1 MKFNVSSNDFERA
14 KQKFI
19 DRLDEID
26 KYGVVQAPTIPT
38 TIDGFANY
46 YFETFYKRKVCKETC
61 RIGTNQYKNHIAPH
75 FNNMHLK
82 RITPKQ
88 CQELLE
94 RLDEQG
100 KGKTADDV
108 FSLLNMIFK
117 AAVKHNIIHSNP
129 LDMVFHTKHEHKHGS
144 ALSKDEEKL
153 LLKKTAGTP
162 QQLMFAIALYTGM
175 RPNEYATARLE
186 GGFIKAINQN

>member
-1 MKFNVSSNDFERA
+1 MKFNASSNDFERA

-19 DRLDEID
+19 DKLDEYD
-26 KYGVVQAPTIPT
+26 KYGVLQTPSVPT
-38 TIDGFANY
+38 TLDGFANY
-46 YFETFYKRKVCKETC
+46 YIETFYKRKVCKETS
-61 RIGTNQYKNHIAPH
+61 RIGTNQYKNHIVPH

-88 CQELLE
+88 CQELLD

-117 AAVKHNIIHSNP
+117 AAIKHSVLHINP
-129 LDMVFHTKHEHKHGS
+129 MDMVFHTKHEHQHGS
-144 ALSKDEEKL
+144 ALTKDEERL
-153 LLKKTAGTP
+153 LFASTQGTP
-162 QQLMFAIALYTGM
+162 YQLMFAVGLYTGM
-175 RPNEYATARLE
+175 RPNEYETAKLE
-186 GGFIKAINQN
+186 GNFICSILN

>member
-1 MKFNVSSNDFERA
+1 MPTRFRKQFRYKGVMAHVHKRKSGKSNWNYEIRCQIEGIKINVSSNDFERA

-26 KYGVVQAPTIPT
+26 KYGVVQTPAIPT
-38 TIDGFANY
+38 TFDGFANY
-46 YFETFYKRKVCKETC
+46 YFETFYKRKVCKETY

-88 CQELLE
+88 CQELLD

-108 FSLLNMIFK
+108 FS
-117 AAVKHNIIHSNP
+117 P
-129 LDMVFHTKHEHKHGS
+129 
-144 ALSKDEEKL
+144 
-153 LLKKTAGTP
+153 
-162 QQLMFAIALYTGM
+162 
-175 RPNEYATARLE
+175 
-186 GGFIKAINQN
+186 